1 VRAVVIEELTGPG
14 AAHLGEAEEPSGAH
28 QLADG
33 ARLLVEVHAAGVSFP
48 DLLQSRGEYQFS
60 TPPPFVCGG
69 EVAGVVLEAD
79 PGCGFGPGDRVAGM
93 TVWGAM
99 AERALAIPRFTMRLP
114 DELGFV
120 AGAALYLNYTTAWF
134 AIERAGV
141 VAGEPVLV
149 HGAAGGVGTA
159 ALQLLALRGA
169 RPIAVVS
176 DDEKEAVARRMGA
189 AEVLRSGGD
198 WPAGARELT
207 DGHGVAV
214 VLDPVG
220 GDRFADSL
228 RALDAGGRL
237 IVIGFAGGSIP
248 TVKVN
253 RLLLGNLTVT
263 GIAYDPMDRRFP
275 GTLTAINA
283 AVSGLAARGEIE
295 PLVGRTLP
303 LADGAEALGIID
315 RREALGKVVVK
326 VTG

>member
-1 VRAVVIEELTGPG
+1 LVVEELTGPG
-14 AAHLGEAEEPSGAH
+14 AAHVAEVEEPGGAH
-28 QLADG
+28 PLADG
-33 ARLLVEVHAAGVSFP
+33 VRLLVEVHAAGISFP

-60 TPPPFVCGG
+60 TPPPFVSGG

-79 PGCGFGPGDRVAGM
+79 PGCGFQPGDRVAGM

-99 AERALAIPRFTMRLP
+99 AERALAIPRFTLRLP
-114 DELGFV
+114 EELDFV

-141 VAGEPVLV
+141 AAGEAVLV

-176 DDEKEAVARRMGA
+176 ADEKEAVARRMGA
-189 AEVLRSGGD
+189 AEVLRSDGD
-198 WPAGARELT
+198 WLGGARELT

-248 TVKVN
+248 TVEIN
-253 RLLLGNLTVT
+253 RLLLGNLTLT

-275 GTLTAINA
+275 GTLATINA
-283 AVSGLAARGEIE
+283 AVSGLAAAGKIE

-303 LADGAEALGIID
+303 LEEGAEALGILD
-315 RREALGKVVVK
+315 RREALGKVVVM
-326 VTG
+326 VAR